1 LIGTKAL
8 LTDDPAADDTAKFKA
23 SCDMVYAG
31 GSKEVAARRKETIR
45 KWRLKCRGVADSLE
59 EAGEQLFTHGCHP
72 RALNDYLIA
81 KRAYDDAQVS
91 FV

>member
-23 SCDMVYAG
+23 SCA
-31 GSKEVAARRKETIR
+31 
-45 KWRLKCRGVADSLE
+45 
-59 EAGEQLFTHGCHP
+59 P
-72 RALNDYLIA
+72 NDYLIA